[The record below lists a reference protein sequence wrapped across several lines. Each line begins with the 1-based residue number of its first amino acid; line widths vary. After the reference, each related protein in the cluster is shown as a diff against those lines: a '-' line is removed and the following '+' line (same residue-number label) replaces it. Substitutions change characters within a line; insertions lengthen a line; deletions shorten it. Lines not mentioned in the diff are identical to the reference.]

1 MTSEK
6 EPKKK
11 KQKVEDQSNSQWKGD
26 ETTSLFH
33 KVLTEGGLKFPQK
46 RDDYFQGTT
55 KLKNLSNLLHWTD
68 L

>member
-11 KQKVEDQSNSQWKGD
+11 KQKIEDQWKGD
-26 ETTSLFH
+26 ETSSFFH

-46 RDDYFQGTT
+46 HDDYFQGTQ
-55 KLKNLSNLLHWTD
+55 LN
-68 L
+68 